1 MAKID
6 YEKVYKQLKSEREAR
21 QSALKKSNKNAS
33 VQSEIDNLKTRMG
46 AAGVDVDNAT
56 DKRNVVEKVLGLP
69 DDQNILFDIFE
80 LLGRPQ
86 QALFGA
92 WNENQNGG
100 DLGDSLKSA
109 WEHFKGDKETQFKDI
124 LMDNRIGLEF
134 DDEKGKADLVDW
146 LGFAGDVA
154 LDPADWAFIAAA
166 PVTGGTSLTGLAS
179 NVKDV
184 AKVADNAIDAAQAAS
199 KSTKVV
205 RKSLSDLA
213 FEGMGKAIKGTAK
226 LADTGITNAL
236 KYADETKGIAT
247 KAGDLVKLG
256 YTNKTA
262 SSVAD
267 LGKYVRN
274 VDELVEGLKYIPEG
288 NLEKYVKVKE
298 TIKNAFKLKDEL
310 KNALKVTRKSDFITD
325 TAKKRMRK
333 VITEYSDDVTANV
346 NKIGMSADEI
356 NKAMTDMI
364 EFKGLNRTY
373 TGEDILEAA
382 RRGTLAATDENKK
395 IIDEIASTVNDAGRK
410 FSGEDFKLGYKTD
423 NGVIRL
429 DQHWKKEFLE
439 NLDDGPVNLDPE
451 LLAKEFTLSANY
463 TDEQLEYLKKL
474 EENKNF
480 MDFYEKH
487 KDLNMKLNSILDEE
501 FGKNF
506 VEEFAKNK
514 GYVPHSYT
522 GFATNTGV
530 KNLIDDDINLL
541 GNKRILGERTRLGSV
556 LEENT
561 ISRNIL
567 EKNYDTLNDTQKAFV
582 DKHKEIF
589 ESNYEAAI
597 SKKYLDELPKLLQN
611 DRNVTE
617 ILVNQSFGDIDGM
630 LSLDKKIKEA
640 SIAGDKATM
649 NELAEQYNKKFAN
662 SSVKPLGP
670 NGEVPVGYEKLG
682 KNANKIA
689 NKLETMAKQLGNGD
703 VSHIAKQL
711 RDSGDKLAIDSYVL
725 NLVRVVDEA
734 DNVKP
739 LSRMMDQYL
748 GFYKRWKISSPT
760 YLMNNLTGN
769 MSNMWLSGIDIKDQ
783 MKYTPEALKIIKDG
797 PELFMRKKSGEIL
810 SAADNKIAD
819 LYEKIASEGFAKH
832 SDSFKDLMDLP
843 ESLRKYFNGDKSP
856 ETMKEILYDGIPY
869 LNSKG
874 NEFMDNLSRTVVM
887 LKSID
892 DPTYLA
898 KLGLEAGDYG
908 GAIRRVMFDAS
919 ELTQF
924 EKDWMTKIIP
934 FYTFAKKNLAYQ
946 VDNLGK
952 NGGRYH
958 RLIKSVQGLQDLA
971 TDGNRENI
979 DEYIKNNLYVP
990 VPGLSEDG
998 SYTVLRTQMPFGNL
1012 IDLASD
1018 PLSGALSMVGPLKTF
1033 PELAMNKNMF
1043 TGADIEKY
1051 PGQMS
1056 SNIPFLTKKQEHM
1069 LGGFTGFDVPL
1080 KTGSRLV
1087 NGIND
1092 TMQNGGNF
1100 FEGIGQ
1106 GVTNNIAMERN
1117 INTDEL
1123 SRMYDELDELEVLM
1137 QQYKGMGYEFATM
1150 NELKKANPNTVTNKI
1165 MAQLDKIN
1173 GTPKNPYADLYK

>member
-92 WNENQNGG
+92 WKENQDGG

-274 VDELVEGLKYIPEG
+274 VDELAEGLKYIPEG

-346 NKIGMSADEI
+346 DKIGMSADEI

-439 NLDDGPVNLDPE
+439 
-451 LLAKEFTLSANY
+451 S
-463 TDEQLEYLKKL
+463 Q
-474 EENKNF
+474 
-480 MDFYEKH
+480 KH
-487 KDLNMKLNSILDEE
+487 RC
-501 FGKNF
+501 
-506 VEEFAKNK
+506 
-514 GYVPHSYT
+514 Y
-522 GFATNTGV
+522 
-530 KNLIDDDINLL
+530 
-541 GNKRILGERTRLGSV
+541 
-556 LEENT
+556 
-561 ISRNIL
+561 
-567 EKNYDTLNDTQKAFV
+567 
-582 DKHKEIF
+582 
-589 ESNYEAAI
+589 
-597 SKKYLDELPKLLQN
+597 
-611 DRNVTE
+611 
-617 ILVNQSFGDIDGM
+617 
-630 LSLDKKIKEA
+630 
-640 SIAGDKATM
+640 
-649 NELAEQYNKKFAN
+649 
-662 SSVKPLGP
+662 
-670 NGEVPVGYEKLG
+670 
-682 KNANKIA
+682 
-689 NKLETMAKQLGNGD
+689 
-703 VSHIAKQL
+703 
-711 RDSGDKLAIDSYVL
+711 
-725 NLVRVVDEA
+725 
-734 DNVKP
+734 
-739 LSRMMDQYL
+739 
-748 GFYKRWKISSPT
+748 
-760 YLMNNLTGN
+760 
-769 MSNMWLSGIDIKDQ
+769 
-783 MKYTPEALKIIKDG
+783 
-797 PELFMRKKSGEIL
+797 
-810 SAADNKIAD
+810 
-819 LYEKIASEGFAKH
+819 
-832 SDSFKDLMDLP
+832 
-843 ESLRKYFNGDKSP
+843 
-856 ETMKEILYDGIPY
+856 
-869 LNSKG
+869 
-874 NEFMDNLSRTVVM
+874 
-887 LKSID
+887 
-892 DPTYLA
+892 
-898 KLGLEAGDYG
+898 
-908 GAIRRVMFDAS
+908 
-919 ELTQF
+919 
-924 EKDWMTKIIP
+924 
-934 FYTFAKKNLAYQ
+934 
-946 VDNLGK
+946 
-952 NGGRYH
+952 
-958 RLIKSVQGLQDLA
+958 
-971 TDGNRENI
+971 
-979 DEYIKNNLYVP
+979 
-990 VPGLSEDG
+990 
-998 SYTVLRTQMPFGNL
+998 
-1012 IDLASD
+1012 
-1018 PLSGALSMVGPLKTF
+1018 
-1033 PELAMNKNMF
+1033 
-1043 TGADIEKY
+1043 
-1051 PGQMS
+1051 
-1056 SNIPFLTKKQEHM
+1056 
-1069 LGGFTGFDVPL
+1069 
-1080 KTGSRLV
+1080 
-1087 NGIND
+1087 
-1092 TMQNGGNF
+1092 
-1100 FEGIGQ
+1100 
-1106 GVTNNIAMERN
+1106 
-1117 INTDEL
+1117 
-1123 SRMYDELDELEVLM
+1123 
-1137 QQYKGMGYEFATM
+1137 
-1150 NELKKANPNTVTNKI
+1150 
-1165 MAQLDKIN
+1165 
-1173 GTPKNPYADLYK
+1173 